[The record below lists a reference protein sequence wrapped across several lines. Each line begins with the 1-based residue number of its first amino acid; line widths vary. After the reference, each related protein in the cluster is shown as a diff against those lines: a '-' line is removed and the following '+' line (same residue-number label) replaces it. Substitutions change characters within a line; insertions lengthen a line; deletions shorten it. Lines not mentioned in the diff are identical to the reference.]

1 MKTYR
6 VIELF
11 SGVGSQR
18 MALKRLEKKRP
29 ELHFEFVAQCEID
42 KHAINSYNAIHGET
56 PNLGDITKVEKLP
69 DCDILT
75 WSFPCQ
81 DLSQAGNKK
90 GMDKESGTRSALAW
104 DVIRVI
110 NASEHKP
117 EWLLMENVP
126 AVTYRTNIDTFKEL
140 IGELEKI
147 GYNNKYQILNAV
159 DFDVAQNRKRCFMIS
174 HYQKGVPDFP
184 KGPGLNHCLRDYLDK
199 DVDPKYY
206 LSKERLQGLIVSTQ
220 KEKKKD
226 NGFGVEISE
235 KREEQK
241 RLQPERATGNTTQSL
256 MMNLTPTGRR
266 TYHNKVFVDPIAAP
280 PMCASDYKDPTKI
293 LELDND

>member
-1 MKTYR
+1 M
-6 VIELF
+6 IELF
-11 SGVGSQR
+11 SGVGAQR
-18 MALKRLEKKRP
+18 MALKRLEKRKP

-69 DCDILT
+69 DVDIVT
-75 WSFPCQ
+75 WSFPCV

-90 GMDKESGTRSALAW
+90 GMERESGTRSALAW
-104 DVIRVI
+104 EVIRVL

-126 AVTYRTNIDTFKEL
+126 AVTYKTNIDTFKEL
-140 IGELEKI
+140 IRELEKI

-174 HYQKGVPDFP
+174 HYKGGVPEFP

-206 LSKERLQGLIVSTQ
+206 LSKERLKGLIVSTQ
-220 KEKKKD
+220 RERERG
-226 NGFGVEISE
+226 NGFGFETTDPSDRAKAITT
-235 KREEQK
+235 REGSRK
-241 RLQPERATGNTTQSL
+241 YNTFIDESDTD
-256 MMNLTPTGRR
+256 R
-266 TYHNKVFVDPIAAP
+266 TEDV
-280 PMCASDYKDPTKI
+280 SQ
-293 LELDND
+293 

>member
-1 MKTYR
+1 MRTYR

-11 SGVGSQR
+11 SGVGAQR
-18 MALKRLEKKRP
+18 MALKRLEKRRP
-29 ELHFEFVAQCEID
+29 DLHFEFVAQCEID

-69 DCDILT
+69 PCDILT
-75 WSFPCQ
+75 YSYPCT
-81 DLSQAGNKK
+81 SISMAGKK
-90 GMDKESGTRSALAW
+90 EGMIKGSGTASSLAW
-104 DVIRVI
+104 EVIRVL

-126 AVTYRTNIDTFKEL
+126 AVTYKTNIDTFKEL

-174 HYQKGVPDFP
+174 HYQKGVPEFP
-184 KGPGLNHCLRDYLDK
+184 KGQGLHHCLRDYLDK

-220 KEKKKD
+220 RERERG
-226 NGFGVEISE
+226 NGFGFELSE
-235 KREEQK
+235 KDGKAKAITTRE
-241 RLQPERATGNTTQSL
+241 GNRKYNTFIEDES
-256 MMNLTPTGRR
+256 
-266 TYHNKVFVDPIAAP
+266 DPNGTENIP
-280 PMCASDYKDPTKI
+280 Q
-293 LELDND
+293 